1 MQLKEIVNKLNL
13 EIINKGDHLDSEV
26 SGGYVGDLLS
36 DVMVSGKKNDV
47 WVTIQKHENII
58 AVAAFK
64 DMAGIILSKNSQ
76 PLEETLRSAKK
87 EKITLLRSPLTSYEI
102 VSMLNSLG
110 IPGKR

>member
-1 MQLKEIVNKLNL
+1 MKIREIVNSLNL
-13 EIINKGDHLDSEV
+13 EIINEGDHLDDEV

-64 DMAGIILSKNSQ
+64 DLAGIILAKNSQ
-76 PLEETLRSAKK
+76 PLEETLRSAEK

-102 VSMLNSLG
+102 VCMLNNLG